1 MFAALGALSYSHV
14 TALLAAGAQE
24 VINLV
29 APPNPKPPTRDLT
42 SLPHAELRLLGL
54 CSIFWRNVAPFINL
68 LFYGV
73 PTTSSE
79 MGAKT
84 AGCLISLGGFEIR
97 NEHVPNL
104 NISWTEK
111 GALWFHKN
119 MLLRLQIWFR
129 WTFRTPILKTMHNW
143 WVCGARIYYNPV
155 KVMHK
160 IWLFLTISTGWV
172 YVEDNPSKVMHTIWL
187 FLTISTVWVYIRRR

>member
-1 MFAALGALSYSHV
+1 
-14 TALLAAGAQE
+14 
-24 VINLV
+24 
-29 APPNPKPPTRDLT
+29 
-42 SLPHAELRLLGL
+42 
-54 CSIFWRNVAPFINL
+54 
-68 LFYGV
+68 
-73 PTTSSE
+73 

-84 AGCLISLGGFEIR
+84 AGYLISLGGFEIR

-119 MLLRLQIWFR
+119 MLLRLQILFR
-129 WTFRTPILKTMHNW
+129 WTFRTPILKTMYNW

-155 KVMHK
+155 KVMHT

-172 YVEDNPSKVMHTIWL
+172 YVEDNPSKVMHTIWASIWRSFCQSL
-187 FLTISTVWVYIRRR
+187 IRSRLALLGNQPVIVNFTFCLQLPSEIHFYKSFHWFFN